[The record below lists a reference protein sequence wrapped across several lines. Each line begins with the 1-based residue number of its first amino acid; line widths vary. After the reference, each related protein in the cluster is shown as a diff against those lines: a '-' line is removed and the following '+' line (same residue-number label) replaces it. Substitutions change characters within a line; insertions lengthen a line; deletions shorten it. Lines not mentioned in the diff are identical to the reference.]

1 MEYLHLF
8 NTKSE
13 HDSLR
18 NGNNY
23 KEPWLA
29 YVRDEALV
37 TGNKPHDYS
46 KDYLTF
52 KALEDASFTIE
63 INKSLTIVS
72 FSYSIDNGKTWVN
85 IASETP
91 TPTVTAG
98 NKILFKAV
106 LDGASDFGY
115 ITSTG
120 RYEAM
125 GNPYSMLYG
134 DNFRGKLN
142 IRDKSNLLSYMFA
155 YDINLV
161 SAENLSLPA
170 TTFTDN
176 CYEHMFAGCTSL
188 TTAPELPA
196 TTLESSC
203 YFYMFDGCASLTT
216 APELPAETISMQCY
230 CGMFQG
236 CTALTAAPELPAAK
250 LKYSSYGEMFN
261 GCTNLNYIKCL
272 ATDISASY
280 CTNNWVSG
288 VAANGTFVKAS
299 SMTSW
304 KTTGASG
311 IPSGW
316 AVQDT

>member
-176 CYEHMFAGCTSL
+176 CYEHMFEGCTSL
-188 TTAPELPA
+188 IAAPKILPA
-196 TTLESSC
+196 LSLQQNCYRSMFSGCTSLIKAPILPASTLVDSC
-203 YFYMFDGCASLTT
+203 YCYMFDGCTS
-216 APELPAETISMQCY
+216 
-230 CGMFQG
+230 
-236 CTALTAAPELPAAK
+236 
-250 LKYSSYGEMFN
+250 
-261 GCTNLNYIKCL
+261 LNYIKML
-272 ATDISASY
+272 ATNIIDSSA
-280 CTNNWVSG
+280 TTRWVRNVSST
-288 VAANGTFVKAS
+288 GTFVKHPNMVSLS
-299 SMTSW
+299 S
-304 KTTGASG
+304 GNDG
-311 IPSGW
+311 IPTGW
-316 AVQDT
+316 TVQTESA